1 MNILLRSWSAYTRAT
16 ATMAGARGD
25 RAVHSGDRAVGR
37 RHRIRNIP
45 ARLFSGAG
53 RSRESVLQPHLPRHP
68 ARLSAGQPGTPVYRR
83 GARHGHRH
91 SLGDPD
97 RHQQMGAPHI
107 LADPFVLP
115 GHRRH
120 RLAADPADLVR
131 LWLDHHDLR
140 DRLHRAIS
148 RGAQHRARRRIG
160 AARSGACRAQPR
172 RVAGAR
178 VVGGDATRRAAQY
191 HYGIAQ
197 RPRLRLARADRG
209 RDDRRH
215 QRHRLSDVRRAP
227 FRLGGRD
234 PARHDHSRLALVHRG
249 CLDPCAD
256 RARDR
261 PALGIGNIVMKTLE
275 LRNLQKTYFDP
286 YAGSHVTAVHDV
298 SLEVQQGDFVS
309 VVGPSGCGKT
319 TILNMVAGFIPHSG
333 GEILLNGKAVSGPGP
348 ERGVVF
354 QSFALFPWKTVL
366 DNVGF
371 GPKMRGVP
379 KAERDKI
386 AHEYL
391 ALAGLSHAANRY
403 PNELSGGMQQRVGVV
418 RALANNP
425 EVLLMDEPFA
435 SVDAQTRM
443 TLQEELTRIWQ
454 ERRPT
459 VIFITHDVAEAVFLA
474 NRVVVLSK
482 GRVLDQIEVALPR
495 PRVWDDLIED
505 ETFKR
510 LSAHVLQM
518 VRSA

>member
-1 MNILLRSWSAYTRAT
+1 
-16 ATMAGARGD
+16 
-25 RAVHSGDRAVGR
+25 
-37 RHRIRNIP
+37 
-45 ARLFSGAG
+45 
-53 RSRESVLQPHLPRHP
+53 
-68 ARLSAGQPGTPVYRR
+68 
-83 GARHGHRH
+83 
-91 SLGDPD
+91 
-97 RHQQMGAPHI
+97 
-107 LADPFVLP
+107 
-115 GHRRH
+115 
-120 RLAADPADLVR
+120 
-131 LWLDHHDLR
+131 
-140 DRLHRAIS
+140 
-148 RGAQHRARRRIG
+148 
-160 AARSGACRAQPR
+160 
-172 RVAGAR
+172 
-178 VVGGDATRRAAQY
+178 
-191 HYGIAQ
+191 
-197 RPRLRLARADRG
+197 
-209 RDDRRH
+209 
-215 QRHRLSDVRRAP
+215 
-227 FRLGGRD
+227 
-234 PARHDHSRLALVHRG
+234 
-249 CLDPCAD
+249 
-256 RARDR
+256 
-261 PALGIGNIVMKTLE
+261 MKTLE
-275 LRNLQKTYFDP
+275 LRNLKKTYFDP
-286 YAGSHVTAVHDV
+286 YAGSHVTAVQDV

-333 GEILLNGKAVSGPGP
+333 GEILLNGKAIDGPGP

-371 GPKMRGVP
+371 GPKMRGVK
-379 KAERDKI
+379 KAERDRI

-495 PRVWDDLIED
+495 PRAWDDLIED

-510 LSAHVLQM
+510 LSAQVLHM